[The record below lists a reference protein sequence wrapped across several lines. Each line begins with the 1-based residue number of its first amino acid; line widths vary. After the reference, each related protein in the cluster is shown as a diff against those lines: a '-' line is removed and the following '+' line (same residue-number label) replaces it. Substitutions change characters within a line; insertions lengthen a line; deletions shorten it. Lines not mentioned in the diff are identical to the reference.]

1 MIGFDVL
8 VAVLHLV
15 KGGIDFIN
23 DSAKLAEASSAEVKV
38 VLNGLLE
45 VVKVRPVACE
55 SMRTLLG
62 ATALGSPGSLVMDR
76 GQDGMCVQ

>member
-45 VVKVRPVACE
+45 VVKV
-55 SMRTLLG
+55 LHG
-62 ATALGSPGSLVMDR
+62 LGSPGSLVMDR